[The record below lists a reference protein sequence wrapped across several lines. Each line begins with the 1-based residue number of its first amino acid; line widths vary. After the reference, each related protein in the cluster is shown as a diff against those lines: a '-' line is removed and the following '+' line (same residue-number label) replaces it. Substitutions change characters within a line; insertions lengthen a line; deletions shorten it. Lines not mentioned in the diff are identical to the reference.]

1 MKKILLFLFWF
12 SIILA
17 WCGTSKTQ
25 KIDFDGFAIDIDQT
39 YKKTDW
45 TLVENKQIIN
55 KVIKAYKKPASQ
67 KDWFDVNVMIAKTT
81 VSEGLS
87 GGSFGQIN
95 VEKLQANIQW
105 TKIIKTADLNFKCKW
120 TEINGTYSII
130 SIPQEWEDVNNEKRK
145 SYYINQYYFVSGK
158 NWYIISFSSDVQKD
172 AENFVNVIKKI
183 TCN

>member
-1 MKKILLFLFWF
+1 
-12 SIILA
+12 
-17 WCGTSKTQ
+17 
-25 KIDFDGFAIDIDQT
+25 
-39 YKKTDW
+39 
-45 TLVENKQIIN
+45 
-55 KVIKAYKKPASQ
+55 
-67 KDWFDVNVMIAKTT
+67 MIAKTT